1 MTLLERINRL
11 ISRLEDSL
19 LIGLVAALLLV
30 AVAQIVLR
38 NALGEGLLWAEPA
51 MRVAVLWI
59 AMIGA
64 MVACREGGHIK
75 INLFEVYAQGSTR
88 RLIGAVANVGACLTC
103 AALAYASWLFVGY
116 ERMDGMTTF
125 LNLPAWWFE
134 SILPVG
140 FAVMAL
146 RFLRDAVAGAPP
158 TGEAP

>member
-1 MTLLERINRL
+1 MTLLGRINRL

-51 MRVAVLWI
+51 MRIAVLWI

-75 INLFEVYAQGSTR
+75 INLFEVYAQGRAR
-88 RLIGAVANVGACLTC
+88 RLIGALANLGACFSC
-103 AALAYASWLFVGY
+103 AALAYASWLFVSY

-140 FAVMAL
+140 FAVMTL
-146 RFLRDAVAGAPP
+146 RFLRDAAAGAPP
-158 TGEAP
+158 TDEAH

>member
-1 MTLLERINRL
+1 MTLLGRINWL

-51 MRVAVLWI
+51 MRIAVLWI

-75 INLFEVYAQGSTR
+75 INLLEVYARGSAPIKR
-88 RLIGAVANVGACLTC
+88 RACLC
-103 AALAYASWLFVGY
+103 QLAVCELRAHGWHDHVF
-116 ERMDGMTTF
+116 E
-125 LNLPAWWFE
+125 PAR
-134 SILPVG
+134 LV
-140 FAVMAL
+140 V
-146 RFLRDAVAGAPP
+146 
-158 TGEAP
+158 

>member
-1 MTLLERINRL
+1 MTLLGRINRL

-51 MRVAVLWI
+51 MRIAVLWI

-75 INLFEVYAQGSTR
+75 INLFEVYAEGRAR
-88 RLIGAVANVGACLTC
+88 RVLASLAQLGACLTC

-140 FAVMAL
+140 FTVMAL
-146 RFLRDAVAGAPP
+146 RFLHDAVVGARALDEGP
-158 TGEAP
+158 